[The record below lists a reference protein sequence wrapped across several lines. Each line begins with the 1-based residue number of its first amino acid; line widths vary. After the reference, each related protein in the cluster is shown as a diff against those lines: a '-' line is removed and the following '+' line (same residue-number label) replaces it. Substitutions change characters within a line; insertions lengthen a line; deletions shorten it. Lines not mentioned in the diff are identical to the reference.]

1 MSHEY
6 SPAWRKLTIVILRPL
21 LYGLLKRDWRGQ
33 RNVPRDGGLII
44 AANHISESDPL
55 ALAHFVYES
64 GRYPVYLAKSTL
76 FDVKVLRA
84 VLRGTGQIPV
94 YRDSSDAALALRDAE
109 QALRDGECLMFYPEG
124 SCTRDPELW
133 PMTGQTGVARM
144 ALKTGAKVVPVA
156 SWGAHE
162 LLPYKKGEP
171 RGRRGEAM
179 GAEHGGLRGRLK
191 KGFHP
196 FPRKTMKV
204 IAGPPLDLSRFEG
217 EPLTRTVLREATDE
231 IMRAIADLLGELREQ
246 EAPKELYDHHKA
258 QEERRKLLA
267 KADADAKAE
276 ADAAKVE
283 ADTAKADADAKAEAD
298 AKARAGQAVQ
308 APGEELGE
316 GLGSHEGRQNDG
328 TESGAT
334 S

>member
-1 MSHEY
+1 MSHGY

-21 LYGLLKRDWRGQ
+21 LFGLLKRDWRG
-33 RNVPRDGGLII
+33 RENVPATGGLII

-55 ALAHFVYES
+55 ALAHFVYEA

-76 FDVKVLRA
+76 FDVKLLRG

-94 YRDSSDAALALRDAE
+94 YRDSADAALALRDAE

-162 LLPYKKGEP
+162 LLPYKKGEQK
-171 RGRRGEAM
+171 
-179 GAEHGGLRGRLK
+179 GLAASLK

-204 IAGPPLDLSRFEG
+204 IAGPPLNLSRYASEAPSK
-217 EPLTRTVLREATDE
+217 ETLRAATDE
-231 IMRAIADLLGELREQ
+231 IMAAIAGLLGELRGAEPP
-246 EAPKELYDHHKA
+246 AELYDHHKVL
-258 QEERRKLLA
+258 EERRRA
-267 KADADAKAE
+267 AAEPDAVAAPDAVVSEAAE
-276 ADAAKVE
+276 VRKGD
-283 ADTAKADADAKAEAD
+283 
-298 AKARAGQAVQ
+298 
-308 APGEELGE
+308 
-316 GLGSHEGRQNDG
+316 S
-328 TESGAT
+328 
-334 S
+334 

>member
-33 RNVPRDGGLII
+33 KNVPRKGGLII
-44 AANHISESDPL
+44 AANHISEADPL

-76 FDVKVLRA
+76 FDVKLLRP

-94 YRDSSDAALALRDAE
+94 YRDRSDAALALKDAE
-109 QALRDGECLMFYPEG
+109 QALVDGECLMFYPEG

-144 ALKTGAKVVPVA
+144 ALKTGAKIVPVA
-156 SWGAHE
+156 NWGAHE
-162 LLPYKKGEP
+162 LLPYKKGDQS
-171 RGRRGEAM
+171 
-179 GAEHGGLRGRLK
+179 GLRGSLK

-196 FPRKTMKV
+196 FPRKKMRV
-204 IAGPPLDLSRFEG
+204 IAGPAVDLSKYEG
-217 EPLTRTVLREATDE
+217 KPLTKSVLHEATED
-231 IMRAIADLLGELREQ
+231 IMRAIADLLGELRGEA
-246 EAPKELYDHHKA
+246 APKELYDHHKA
-258 QEERRKLLA
+258 QEERRALLA
-267 KADADAKAE
+267 EEKAE
-276 ADAAKVE
+276 AAKTEHAEQVE
-283 ADTAKADADAKAEAD
+283 AEKAE
-298 AKARAGQAVQ
+298 KAEHAENTG
-308 APGEELGE
+308 
-316 GLGSHEGRQNDG
+316 
-328 TESGAT
+328 ESGAA